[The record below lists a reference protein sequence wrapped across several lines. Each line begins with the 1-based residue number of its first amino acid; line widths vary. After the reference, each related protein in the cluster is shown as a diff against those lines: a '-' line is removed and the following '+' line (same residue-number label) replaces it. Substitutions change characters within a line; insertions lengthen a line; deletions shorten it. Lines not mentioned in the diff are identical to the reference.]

1 MTTELLTVFLGQ
13 GNPCANRLFSY
24 ISASDGARLLRVCR
38 AMRES
43 GYISFF
49 SDDNV
54 EKLATAILNTKK
66 LEHFSPQRL
75 PESYRKN
82 RYFIERV
89 VRRNGLFYLALEDCL
104 KSNTVI
110 LKTAVVAIRIQQ
122 PKKLPMLLRSIP
134 EALRTRPD
142 ISAIINERII
152 FGSEDIWRE
161 YGIGSLI
168 VNGTFPAPTR
178 TVVPWLSDKDIVA
191 SAVRINGMILQ
202 YLGHR
207 FQEDPEIVQIA
218 VESTGWAILSAT
230 NAMSLNRDIVTA
242 AVHQNGFV
250 LRCLY
255 AFFQNDPEIVHVAV
269 TSCGVALEFASKEL
283 RANKNIVAS
292 AVKQN
297 GMALKFASAELQNDL
312 DIVKMAIASCREAI
326 KYASEA
332 LRAGPCFRELV
343 QVRS

>member
-13 GNPCANRLFSY
+13 SNPATFRLFNY
-24 ISASDGARLLRVCR
+24 LSASDGARLLRVCR

-43 GYISFF
+43 GYLSFF

-54 EKLATAILNTKK
+54 KKLAIAILNSKQ

-75 PESYRKN
+75 PESYRRN
-82 RYFIERV
+82 RYFMEYV
-89 VRRNGLFYLALEDCL
+89 VRRNGLFYLTLEESL
-104 KSNTVI
+104 KNDTVI
-110 LKTAVVAIRIQQ
+110 LKTALVAIRIQQ
-122 PKKLPMLLRSIP
+122 PKKLPLLLRSIP

-142 ISAIINERII
+142 IRAIINESII

-168 VNGTFPAPTR
+168 VNGIFPAPTR
-178 TVVPWLSDKDIVA
+178 TVAPWLSDKDIVA

-202 YLGHR
+202 YLGYR

-218 VESTGWAILSAT
+218 VESTGWAILSAAD
-230 NAMSLNRDIVTA
+230 AMCLNRNIVTA

-255 AFFQNDPEIVHVAV
+255 VFFQNDPEIVRVAV

-283 RANKNIVAS
+283 KANKNIVAL
-292 AVKQN
+292 AVTQN
-297 GMALKFASAELQNDL
+297 GMALK
-312 DIVKMAIASCREAI
+312 
-326 KYASEA
+326 YAS
-332 LRAGPCFRELV
+332 PD
-343 QVRS
+343 